1 MPFLGAYFGI
11 FDLGSTLTNLDFS
24 EELRLLR
31 ARIAQLERQQTLKLP
46 TSSDGFD
53 LVLNDEIEQQR
64 AAFWAQQTFHGVT
77 LGVVQQPALDELFR
91 QPVVDSWGAGILVSQ
106 SIKWTVDFE
115 RDPVERLHRIQVPFT
130 VNAQRTCHVHGVA
143 HGLMWHLW
151 AQTPTEPLTHW
162 YQVRCLVKQ
171 PMLVLA
177 GQDVRGR
184 LEMVA
189 NDKQSYD
196 MELEMCIEGNESSEW
211 QRNVLDLKM
220 PHFRYTGQPTV
231 GPPGT

>member
-1 MPFLGAYFGI
+1 MKISTKSTNGEGI
-11 FDLGSTLTNLDFS
+11 TVI
-24 EELRLLR
+24 E
-31 ARIAQLERQQTLKLP
+31 IAQLERQQTLKLP

-91 QPVVDSWGAGILVSQ
+91 QPWCVKG
-106 SIKWTVDFE
+106 TVAFE

-130 VNAQRTCHVHGVA
+130 MNAQRTCHVHGVA
-143 HGLMWHLW
+143 SWFDVAFVGSKRTVWLLT
-151 AQTPTEPLTHW
+151 APTEPLTHW

-196 MELEMCIEGNESSEW
+196 MELEMRTLSQVPS
-211 QRNVLDLKM
+211 QDRDV
-220 PHFRYTGQPTV
+220 TGFLHW
-231 GPPGT
+231 GPACRILEKY